1 MREFHSVSKP
11 IGIRQKILFVHCI
24 RKKYQLPRV
33 VRMTMEHI
41 FGKEQS
47 KKIFKVAFG
56 ETKTKVISARVC
68 KVDASGSLHVNERER
83 RRERVPPI
91 KKINIKSNDVF
102 EPFRERSESKANP
115 KFSHVTAYFKS
126 FHLLLEGRSSIT
138 K

>member
-1 MREFHSVSKP
+1 MQEFAK
-11 IGIRQKILFVHCI
+11 LM
-24 RKKYQLPRV
+24 RV
-33 VRMTMEHI
+33 VLYMLM
-41 FGKEQS
+41 
-47 KKIFKVAFG
+47 
-56 ETKTKVISARVC
+56 
-68 KVDASGSLHVNERER
+68 RER
-83 RRERVPPI
+83 RRERVKKK